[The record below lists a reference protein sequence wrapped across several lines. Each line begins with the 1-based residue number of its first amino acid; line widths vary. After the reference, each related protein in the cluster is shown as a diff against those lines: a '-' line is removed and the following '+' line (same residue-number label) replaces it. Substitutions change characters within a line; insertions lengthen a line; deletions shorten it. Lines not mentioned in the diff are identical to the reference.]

1 MYKIIGADGQ
11 PYGPVSTEQ
20 IRRWIAE
27 NRVNAQTKIQ
37 LEGAPD
43 WKPISTFP
51 EFADALA
58 ARATQPAP
66 SPPTIG
72 GLAPPLISSDGPKV
86 DAEKL
91 AAEILARDYTV
102 DIGSCF
108 SRSWD
113 LLLQHFWL
121 MVGATFV
128 ISLIQSAIGLLAGV
142 LMGGLY
148 FLVLKLIRRERA
160 EFGDCFAGFNLA
172 FLQLFLVG
180 LIVNLLVAAGLF
192 LCILPGIFLAIA
204 WIFAIPL
211 VIDKKLEFWPAMELS
226 RKVVSRHWW
235 TFFGMMLI
243 GLVLF
248 LAGILLF
255 CVGVYVAQPVILG
268 AFMFAYEDIFGRKPN
283 ERGAA

>member
-1 MYKIIGADGQ
+1 MYKIIGANGQ
-11 PYGPVSTEQ
+11 SYGPVDAEQ
-20 IRRWIAE
+20 MRRWIAE
-27 NRVNAQTKIQ
+27 NRVNGQTLIQ
-37 LEGAPD
+37 PEGASD
-43 WKPISTFP
+43 WKPVSAFP
-51 EFADALA
+51 EFAEALA
-58 ARATQPAP
+58 AKATQPGP
-66 SPPTIG
+66 PPPTIG
-72 GLAPPLISSDGPKV
+72 SLAPTPIGSEGPKV

-91 AAEILARDYTV
+91 AAEILARDYHL

-108 SRSWD
+108 SRSWN
-113 LLLQHFWL
+113 LVLQHFWL

-128 ISLIQSAIGLLAGV
+128 ISLIQSVIGLLAGV

-148 FLVLKLIRRERA
+148 FLIFKLIRRERA

-192 LCILPGIFLAIA
+192 LCILPGIYLAIA

-235 TFFGMMLI
+235 VIFAMMLVGI
-243 GLVLF
+243 VVAFGGLLVCF
-248 LAGILLF
+248 
-255 CVGVYVAQPVILG
+255 VGVYVAQPVILG
-268 AFMFAYEDIFGRKPN
+268 AFAFAYEDIFGRQPDHPAKV
-283 ERGAA
+283 

>member
-1 MYKIIGADGQ
+1 MYKIIGANGQ
-11 PYGPVSTEQ
+11 PYGPVDAEQ
-20 IRRWIAE
+20 MRRWIAE
-27 NRVNAQTKIQ
+27 NRVNAQTLIQ
-37 LEGAPD
+37 PEGASD
-43 WKPISTFP
+43 WKPVSAFP

-58 ARATQPAP
+58 AKALQPGP
-66 SPPTIG
+66 PPPTIG
-72 GLAPPLISSDGPKV
+72 SLAPTPIGNEGPKV

-91 AAEILARDYTV
+91 AADILARDYHL

-113 LLLQHFWL
+113 LVLQNFWL

-148 FLVLKLIRRERA
+148 LLIFKLIRRERA

-192 LCILPGIFLAIA
+192 LCILPGIYLAIA

-226 RKVVSRHWW
+226 RKVVSHHWW
-235 TFFGMMLI
+235 TFFGMMLVATLVFLL
-243 GLVLF
+243 GLVAL
-248 LAGILLF
+248 

-268 AFMFAYEDIFGRKPN
+268 AFAFAYEDIFGRKP
-283 ERGAA
+283 EQRGPA